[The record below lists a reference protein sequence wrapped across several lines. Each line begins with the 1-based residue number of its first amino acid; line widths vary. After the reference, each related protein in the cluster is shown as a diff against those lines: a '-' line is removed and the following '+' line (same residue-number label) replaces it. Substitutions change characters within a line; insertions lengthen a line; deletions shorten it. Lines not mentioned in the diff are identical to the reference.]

1 MDAGRQ
7 WALETFGEPGP
18 ILRNKV
24 IDLVVREHE
33 ASAAAQEAWGHDSQ
47 LVYGAIWHGLL
58 KSFQELASLPGATMM
73 RPGEAP
79 YRVPVINGTTVY
91 PWRYARNSETD
102 IRTVP
107 FATSP
112 ARAAVPDLV
121 QRHIQ
126 PSLSPDFEPD
136 LGLTDEDLKHLNVLK
151 AVKDQPRGADRL
163 VVVGVASNP
172 YGLHRVTW
180 GEVTIDADGY
190 PTYIGFV
197 EDLLELG
204 RTGPASMEPGRSF
217 TEGDLPNRKPE
228 IITDDESED
237 GDA

>member
-7 WALETFGEPGP
+7 WALEAFGESGP
-18 ILRNKV
+18 TLRNKV

-33 ASAAAQEAWGHDSQ
+33 ASAAAQDAWGHDSQ

-58 KSFQELASLPGATMM
+58 KSFQELAFLPGGNLM
-73 RPGEAP
+73 RPGDAP

-102 IRTVP
+102 IATVP

-126 PSLSPDFEPD
+126 LSLSPEFEPD
-136 LGLTDEDLKHLNVLK
+136 LGLTDEDLKHLEVLK
-151 AVKDQPRGADRL
+151 AVKNQPQEANRL

-180 GEVTIDADGY
+180 GEVSIDAAGY

-197 EDLLELG
+197 EDLLELS
-204 RTGPASMEPGRSF
+204 RTRPASMEPGRSF
-217 TEGDLPNRKPE
+217 TDGDLPDRKPE
-228 IITDDESED
+228 IISDDESAD